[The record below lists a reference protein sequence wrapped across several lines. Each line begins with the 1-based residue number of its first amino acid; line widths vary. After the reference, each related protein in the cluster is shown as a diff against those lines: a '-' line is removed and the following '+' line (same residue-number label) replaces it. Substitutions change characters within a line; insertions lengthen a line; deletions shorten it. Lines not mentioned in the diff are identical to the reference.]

1 MGHPDLP
8 CKSKQVNVYLVVM
21 HYGSNKI
28 SKSQTLDA
36 EIKCVPLCNKIS
48 VLLALIDVE
57 WGE

>member
-1 MGHPDLP
+1 MGHPVCP
-8 CKSKQVNVYLVVM
+8 AKSKQVNVYLVVM
-21 HYGSNKI
+21 HYGSNEI

-57 WGE
+57 